1 MNKDNNEKK
10 KNKKLLLI
18 LVILIA
24 LVAISVVTIF
34 LVMNNK
40 GDQKDEKT
48 LAYTDLIKEI
58 SYGNIEKIEMTVGS
72 TTVKVKVK
80 NVEEEK
86 TSIVPNTESFMG
98 YVQQKVAEGNE
109 IELIQKPKSFFSNLA
124 SVIVS
129 LLPTIIML
137 ALFIMIFK
145 MQGLGERGEV
155 YDEAEKNTK
164 VRFKDVAGLD
174 EEKQEMIEIVDFL
187 KKPEKFT
194 KMGAKVP
201 KGVLLYGKPGT
212 GKTLIAKAIAGEANV
227 PFISM
232 SGSEFIEMF
241 AGLGASRVRKLF
253 EKARK
258 LAPCIVFIDEID
270 AIGSR
275 RTSNSGAETENNQT
289 LNQLLVEM
297 DGFSSEETII
307 VLAATNRPE
316 MLDQALLRP
325 GRFDRQIT
333 IPAPDLKGRLEILKI
348 HAQKKMLSDEV
359 NLESIAEDTAGFTGA
374 ELANIL
380 NEAAIIATIN
390 KHDEIENSDIEE
402 AVKKVTVGLEKKTRK
417 YSDKDKKL
425 TAYHE
430 AGHAVVSRYLPT
442 QTDVKEISIVPRGV
456 AGGYTMYKSDD
467 DKYYISKTEMQEKL
481 IALLGGRAAEKLVL
495 DDISTGASNDI
506 EVATKIA
513 RDMVTKYGMSDTL
526 GPIDFQGKEPYEIQ
540 MFGENIGDKIGQ
552 EVKTL
557 IDTAY
562 NDALS
567 LLNEHRDKL
576 DLIANALLEKEK
588 INEEDFKRVRR
599 LQQYLHRQYKD
610 CSRKRYSI
618 ILEALAY
625 AIDYD
630 KSFIYDLSMADKK
643 LKKMYLE
650 DFMEGFDYALYDSR
664 YEENEAEE

>member
-1 MNKDNNEKK
+1 MSKKPKEQKDKKQSQKMWILIIVLLIVLAILLGVTIYLMQNNKDSEEN
-10 KNKKLLLI
+10 
-18 LVILIA
+18 
-24 LVAISVVTIF
+24 TI
-34 LVMNNK
+34 
-40 GDQKDEKT
+40 
-48 LAYTDLIKEI
+48 AYTDLIKEI
-58 SYGNIEKIEMTVGS
+58 SYGNIEKVEMTVGS
-72 TTVKVKVK
+72 TTVKVKQK

-86 TSIVPNTESFMG
+86 TAIVPDTESFITLI
-98 YVQQKVAEGNE
+98 QQKIEEGNE
-109 IELIQKPKSFFSNLA
+109 LELIQKPKSVIA
-124 SVIVS
+124 QIPSVIIS
-129 LLPTIIML
+129 LLPTAIML

-145 MQGLGERGEV
+145 LQGLGEKGKV
-155 YDEAEKNTK
+155 YDDTERKTK
-164 VRFKDVAGLD
+164 VKFEDVAGLE
-174 EEKQEMIEIVDFL
+174 EEKEELIEIVDFL
-187 KKPEKFT
+187 KRPEKYT
-194 KMGAKVP
+194 KMGAKIP
-201 KGVLLYGKPGT
+201 RGVLLYGKPGT
-212 GKTLIAKAIAGEANV
+212 GKTLIAKAIAGEADV

-258 LAPCIVFIDEID
+258 LSPCIVFIDEID

-316 MLDQALLRP
+316 MLDKALLRP

-333 IPAPDLKGRLEILKI
+333 IPTPDLKGRLEILKI
-348 HAQKKMLSDEV
+348 HSKDKRISDDV

-380 NEAAIIATIN
+380 NEAAILATKN
-390 KHDEIENSDIEE
+390 KHEGIEKDDIEE
-402 AVKKVTVGLEKKTRK
+402 AVKKVTVGLEKRTRVI
-417 YSDKDKKL
+417 SDKDKRL

-442 QTDVKEISIVPRGV
+442 QTDVKEVSIIPRGV
-456 AGGYTMYKSDD
+456 AGGYTMYKSDE

-513 RDMVTKYGMSDTL
+513 RDMVTKYGMSDNL
-526 GPIDFQGKEPYEIQ
+526 GPIDFKGKEPYEMQ

-552 EVKTL
+552 EVKRL

-562 NDALS
+562 NDAQT
-567 LLNEHRDKL
+567 LLKEHRDKL
-576 DLIANALLEKEK
+576 DAIATVLLEKEK
-588 INEEDFKRVRR
+588 INEQEFNR
-599 LQQYLHRQYKD
+599 
-610 CSRKRYSI
+610 I
-618 ILEALAY
+618 FE
-625 AIDYD
+625 
-630 KSFIYDLSMADKK
+630 
-643 LKKMYLE
+643 
-650 DFMEGFDYALYDSR
+650 
-664 YEENEAEE
+664 

>member
-1 MNKDNNEKK
+1 MSKNKGNNNEKK
-10 KNKKLLLI
+10 NKKSMLLI
-18 LVILIA
+18 GLSILFVIVIA
-24 LVAISVVTIF
+24 LVSIF
-34 LVMNNK
+34 WVKNTSK
-40 GDQKDEKT
+40 KDENT
-48 LAYTDLIKEI
+48 LAYTDLIKEL
-58 SYGNIEKIEMTVGS
+58 SYGNIEKVEMTTGS
-72 TTVKVKVK
+72 TTVKVKLK
-80 NVEEEK
+80 DVEEEK
-86 TSIVPNTESFMG
+86 TSIVPETESFMNL
-98 YVQQKVAEGNE
+98 VQSKVAEGNE
-109 IELIQKPKSFFSNLA
+109 LELIQKPKSILA
-124 SVIVS
+124 QIPSMIMS
-129 LLPTIIML
+129 ILPTAIML

-145 MQGLGERGEV
+145 MQGLGEKGKV

-270 AIGSR
+270 AIGTR

-348 HAQKKMLSDEV
+348 HAQKKKLSDEV

-456 AGGYTMYKSDD
+456 AGGYTMYKSDE

-506 EVATKIA
+506 EVATNIA
-513 RDMVTKYGMSDTL
+513 KNMITKYGMSESL
-526 GPIDFQGKEPYEIQ
+526 GPISINTDADPYELQ
-540 MFGENIGDKIGQ
+540 MLGDKFGDAIGA
-552 EVKTL
+552 EVKIL
-557 IDTAY
+557 LDTAY
-562 NDALS
+562 ARAQS
-567 LLNEHRDKL
+567 LIRANMDKL
-576 DLIANALLEKEK
+576 TKVAEALLEKEVISADEFQK
-588 INEEDFKRVRR
+588 LI
-599 LQQYLHRQYKD
+599 KD
-610 CSRKRYSI
+610 
-618 ILEALAY
+618 
-625 AIDYD
+625 
-630 KSFIYDLSMADKK
+630 
-643 LKKMYLE
+643 
-650 DFMEGFDYALYDSR
+650 
-664 YEENEAEE
+664 

>member
-1 MNKDNNEKK
+1 MDKNKK
-10 KNKKLLLI
+10 KDNKKLLISLI
-18 LVILIA
+18 SSLVVIIILSG
-24 LVAISVVTIF
+24 VAIF
-34 LVMNNK
+34 LMTNNK
-40 GDQKDEKT
+40 EKDDKT

-72 TTVKVKVK
+72 TSVKVKVK

-86 TSIVPNTESFMG
+86 KAVVPNTEAFIG
-98 YVQQKVAEGNE
+98 LVQQKVAEGNE
-109 IELIQKPKSFFSNLA
+109 IELIQKPKSIITQMSTAIL
-124 SVIVS
+124 S
-129 LLPTIIML
+129 LLPTIVMV
-137 ALFIMIFK
+137 ALFVMIFK
-145 MQGLGERGEV
+145 MQGLGEKGQV
-155 YDEAEKNTK
+155 YDDTERKTK
-164 VRFKDVAGLD
+164 IKFKDVAGLD
-174 EEKQEMIEIVDFL
+174 EEKEELIEIVDFL
-187 KKPEKFT
+187 KRPEKFT
-194 KMGAKVP
+194 KMGAKIP

-212 GKTLIAKAIAGEANV
+212 GKTLIAKAIAGEADV

-258 LAPCIVFIDEID
+258 LSPCIVFIDEID
-270 AIGSR
+270 AIGAR

-316 MLDQALLRP
+316 MLDKALLRP

-333 IPAPDLKGRLEILKI
+333 IPVPDLKGRLDILKI
-348 HAQKKMLSDEV
+348 HGEDKRISDDV

-402 AVKKVTVGLEKKTRK
+402 AVKKVTVGLEKKTRV
-417 YSDKDKKL
+417 YSEKDKKL

-442 QTDVKEISIVPRGV
+442 QTDVKEVSIIPRGV
-456 AGGYTMYKSDD
+456 AGGYTMYKSDE
-467 DKYYISKTEMQEKL
+467 DKYYISKTEMKEKL
-481 IALLGGRAAEKLVL
+481 VALLGGRAAEKLVL

-513 RDMVTKYGMSDTL
+513 REMVTKYGMSDNL
-526 GPIDFQGKEPYEIQ
+526 GPIDFQGKEQ
-540 MFGENIGDKIGQ
+540 NDMFVFGENIGDKIGA
-552 EVKTL
+552 EVKAL
-557 IDTAY
+557 IDEAY
-562 NDALS
+562 NNAQK
-567 LLNEHRDKL
+567 LLIEHRDKL
-576 DLIANALLEKEK
+576 DIIAQTLLAKEK
-588 INEEDFKRVRR
+588 INEQEFK
-599 LQQYLHRQYKD
+599 D
-610 CSRKRYSI
+610 I
-618 ILEALAY
+618 FGE
-625 AIDYD
+625 
-630 KSFIYDLSMADKK
+630 
-643 LKKMYLE
+643 
-650 DFMEGFDYALYDSR
+650 
-664 YEENEAEE
+664 